1 MMFRTRPSSRYTE
14 ALLLGIVFA
23 AYFLGVMLAHAGLQ
37 VQQDAS
43 PLAGLL
49 PALIPV
55 LVFIL
60 AFSAIH
66 LVLKFQQIEMEPFL
80 LPLMALLCAVG
91 LVMIYRLQGTGGV
104 WQQMGRGLLPGL
116 VVVAGLIIR
125 PDWVEK
131 MRRLAIP
138 LSAVGLVL
146 SFGTAF
152 FGVVDETGARLALKL
167 GPLPAIQT
175 SEILKIALVIFLAW
189 YIEREGAEAE
199 GRAQAVGWLRIPSV
213 RYFVPGALF
222 VGMAVLALVQMSD
235 FGAVMI
241 LGAIFIGMLYTGFE
255 TRIFSTIALIGVG
268 LAAFAAIILLFAWEV
283 PTVIRFRFLA
293 FLDPWSNT
301 MLTINGEPIG
311 ITIAQ
316 GPGYQ
321 IQQAIY
327 ALIAGGLTGTGL
339 GFGSPEYIPLAHSD
353 FIFAAILEEMGA
365 VVGVAVLIVFVIIL
379 LRLLRL
385 AAILPKEQTFER
397 LLLTGIGIH
406 LFAQLFIMVGGTINL
421 IPVTGVTIP
430 FLSLG
435 GMAMLINVVEIGIAL
450 ALVRRLEVHTP

>member
-1 MMFRTRPSSRYTE
+1 MFQTRFSSRYTE
-14 ALLLGIVFA
+14 ALLLGVVFA
-23 AYFLGVMLAHAGLQ
+23 VYFLGVVLAHAGLQ
-37 VQQDAS
+37 VQQNEN
-43 PLAGLL
+43 PLPGLL
-49 PALIPV
+49 SAILPV
-55 LVFIL
+55 IVFIL
-60 AFSAIH
+60 SFSAIH
-66 LVLKFQQIEMEPFL
+66 LVLKFQRLEMEQIL

-104 WQQMGRGLLPGL
+104 WQQVGRGLLPGL
-116 VVVAGLIIR
+116 GVVTALLIR
-125 PDWVEK
+125 PAWVEK

-138 LSAVGLVL
+138 LSAIGLVL

-175 SEILKIALVIFLAW
+175 SEILKIALIIFLAW
-189 YIEREGAEAE
+189 YIEREGDAAE
-199 GRAQAVGWLRIPSV
+199 GRAQALGWLRIPSV
-213 RYFVPGALF
+213 RYFIPGGLF
-222 VGMAVLALVQMSD
+222 VGMGVMALVQMSD

-241 LGAIFIGMLYTGFE
+241 LGTIFIGMLYAGFE
-255 TRIFSTIALIGVG
+255 TRIFSTVALIGFG
-268 LAAFAAIILLFAWEV
+268 LAALAAIILLFAWEV

-301 MLTINGEPIG
+301 MLTIDGEPIG
-311 ITIAQ
+311 ITVAQ

-327 ALIAGGLTGTGL
+327 ALIAGGLSGTGL

-365 VVGVAVLIVFVIIL
+365 VVGIAVLIVFVIIL

-385 AAILPKEQTFER
+385 AAILPKEQAFER
-397 LLLTGIGIH
+397 LLLTGVGIH

-435 GMAMLINVVEIGIAL
+435 GMAMLINVIEVGL
-450 ALVRRLEVHTP
+450 ALVLIRRLEVHSP